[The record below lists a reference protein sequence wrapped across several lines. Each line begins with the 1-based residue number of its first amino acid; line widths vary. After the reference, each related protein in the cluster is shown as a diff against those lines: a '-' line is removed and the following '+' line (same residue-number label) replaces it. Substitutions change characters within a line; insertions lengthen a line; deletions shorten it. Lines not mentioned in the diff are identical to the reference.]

1 LNLIQICIG
10 QDGEESGRL
19 SRSSVGSSGSGGGVA
34 TSSIRPA
41 QPMPGE
47 RRLVLSQ
54 EDRELMDLFRSQG
67 RQGLIESLSDVT
79 GRLWQ

>member
-1 LNLIQICIG
+1 M
-10 QDGEESGRL
+10 
-19 SRSSVGSSGSGGGVA
+19 GSSGSGGGVA

-67 RQGLIESLSDVT
+67 RPNRVT
-79 GRLWQ
+79 WQRNGPVMAVA